1 MPNEVVCNCNF
12 FFIISSSH
20 MYIFAFFFNCSAA
33 ISHYVWS
40 LCCHSHYVLLPCLF
54 IRKVVLQA
62 VQHRCHP
69 YGVLCVCFFFFFIY
83 VTLTLHSFLYYYYCC
98 SLIYA
103 ILVFARVEQR
113 HPIVRGAFR
122 RQRVE
127 PRIF

>member
-1 MPNEVVCNCNF
+1 MKLSVIAISF
-12 FFIISSSH
+12 SSSLQVICIYLLFSLIAAQLFH
-20 MYIFAFFFNCSAA
+20 IMYG
-33 ISHYVWS
+33 HYAVTVITF
-40 LCCHSHYVLLPCLF
+40 CCHVYSFVKSSCKLF
-54 IRKVVLQA
+54 SI
-62 VQHRCHP
+62 
-69 YGVLCVCFFFFFIY
+69 GVTPMASCVCVFFFFIY